1 MMGAFA
7 GHYDVKH
14 VFVVNDDVDIHNPAE
29 VEWAVATRSRADR
42 DVLIVS
48 DAQGSRLDPT
58 TNDGVG
64 AKMGIDATTPLDA
77 PPMRYK
83 RIRVP
88 GEDEVDLDR
97 VVASGPASEWR
108 RNL

>member
-1 MMGAFA
+1 
-7 GHYDVKH
+7 
-14 VFVVNDDVDIHNPAE
+14 VNEDVDIHNPAE

-42 DVLIVS
+42 DVLIVA

-58 TNDGVG
+58 TNEGVG
-64 AKMGIDATTPLDA
+64 AKMGIDATMPLDA
-77 PPMRYK
+77 PPMRFK

-97 VVASGPASEWR
+97 VVDSVSAANWR
-108 RNL
+108 QKLKGHR

>member
-1 MMGAFA
+1 
-7 GHYDVKH
+7 VI
-14 VFVVNDDVDIHNPAE
+14 VVNDDVDIHIPAE

-58 TNDGVG
+58 TVDGVG

-83 RIRVP
+83 RIHVP

-97 VVASGPASEWR
+97 VVDSASGGDWR
-108 RNL
+108 RSFGS